1 MLITYVSNNS
11 GGSWWLKDEDWLA
24 LEKAGWRVAWVC
36 EEKGDVLGGPDKD
49 GRWLGALAK
58 EASKEF
64 PSPGAA
70 MQEFEEITGEGV
82 SDEGC
87 NCCGPP
93 HSFDWEDGYA
103 SGAGCGVAFIVL
115 KLCGVID
122 WSWWWVTC
130 PFWGPLMVV
139 LAVLLVVVVAA
150 VISERFKF

>member
-103 SGAGCGVAFIVL
+103 SGAGCGVHRPEALRRDRLV
-115 KLCGVID
+115 
-122 WSWWWVTC
+122 
-130 PFWGPLMVV
+130 MVV
-139 LAVLLVVVVAA
+139 GDMPVLGAA
-150 VISERFKF
+150 DGGFGGAAGGGSGCCDF